1 MGTWLARTSACSAH
15 VAWATAVARKWAAVA
30 TQVGASARRLRVVV
44 AAQGGGMRVRVA
56 LAARVGQGDW
66 GRHRPGDWVWA
77 VAARGGVGRPRDG
90 TGGLTRGSGGRGGL
104 GGSGRR

>member
-1 MGTWLARTSACSAH
+1 MW
-15 VAWATAVARKWAAVA
+15 
-30 TQVGASARRLRVVV
+30 
-44 AAQGGGMRVRVA
+44 VRVA
-56 LAARVGQGDW
+56 LAARVGQGDL

-90 TGGLTRGSGGRGGL
+90 AGGLTRGSGGRGGL